1 MEVQKS
7 TREVGVEEN
16 DMKEE
21 RVIMK
26 KDGVVIEK
34 EVTGEDVEKEVVTE
48 VEAIIVV
55 EEVKIKIMMVSLK

>member
-1 MEVQKS
+1 M
-7 TREVGVEEN
+7 EEN

-26 KDGVVIEK
+26 KDEVVIEK

-48 VEAIIVV
+48 VEVIIVV
-55 EEVKIKIMMVSLK
+55 EVVKIKIMMVSLK

>member
-1 MEVQKS
+1 VEVQKS
-7 TREVGVEEN
+7 TREVEVVEN

-34 EVTGEDVEKEVVTE
+34 EATEEDVEKEVVTE
-48 VEAIIVV
+48 VEVIIV
-55 EEVKIKIMMVSLK
+55 EEVVKIKIMMVSLK

>member
-7 TREVGVEEN
+7 TREVEVVEK

-34 EVTGEDVEKEVVTE
+34 EVTEEDVEKEVVTE
-48 VEAIIVV
+48 VEVIIV
-55 EEVKIKIMMVSLK
+55 EEVVKIKIMMVSLK

>member
-1 MEVQKS
+1 VEVQKS
-7 TREVGVEEN
+7 TREVEVVEN

-34 EVTGEDVEKEVVTE
+34 EVTEEDVEKEVVTE
-48 VEAIIVV
+48 VEVIIV
-55 EEVKIKIMMVSLK
+55 EEVVKIKIMMVSLK

>member
-7 TREVGVEEN
+7 TREVEVVEN

-34 EVTGEDVEKEVVTE
+34 EVTEEDVEKEVVTE
-48 VEAIIVV
+48 VEVIIV
-55 EEVKIKIMMVSLK
+55 EEVVKIKIMMVLLR

>member
-7 TREVGVEEN
+7 TREVEVVEN

-34 EVTGEDVEKEVVTE
+34 EATEEDVEKEVVTE
-48 VEAIIVV
+48 VEVIIV
-55 EEVKIKIMMVSLK
+55 EEVVKIKIMMVSLK

>member
-7 TREVGVEEN
+7 TREVEVVEN

-48 VEAIIVV
+48 VEVIIV
-55 EEVKIKIMMVSLK
+55 EEVVKIKIMMVSLK

>member
-7 TREVGVEEN
+7 TREVEVVEN

-34 EVTGEDVEKEVVTE
+34 EVTEEDVEKEVVTE
-48 VEAIIVV
+48 VEVIIV
-55 EEVKIKIMMVSLK
+55 EEVVKIKIMMVSLK

>member
-1 MEVQKS
+1 VEVQKS
-7 TREVGVEEN
+7 TREVEVVEK

-34 EVTGEDVEKEVVTE
+34 EATEEDVEKEVVTE
-48 VEAIIVV
+48 VEVIIV
-55 EEVKIKIMMVSLK
+55 EEVVKIKIMMVSLK

>member
-7 TREVGVEEN
+7 TREVEVVEK

-34 EVTGEDVEKEVVTE
+34 EATEEDVEKEVVTE
-48 VEAIIVV
+48 VEVIIV
-55 EEVKIKIMMVSLK
+55 EEVVKIKIMMVSLK